1 MEVLLAGALEH
12 IVPILITV
20 ISGILLKLI
29 HSAVKKHGAKLD
41 VETQARAEALLSD
54 LVQQGVTY
62 AEQYAKNEAKRQ
74 NAVGGSAK
82 LNKAMEY
89 VAQEIERNKLPEL
102 AEHVIVNKIEAA
114 LGFGTL
120 NENHGEPTVI
130 VGEPIEEDEDE
141 DDFTP
146 GA

>member
-1 MEVLLAGALEH
+1 MEVLLAGLLEH

-20 ISGILLKLI
+20 ISGVLLTLI
-29 HSAVKKHGAKLD
+29 RGAIKKYGAKLD
-41 VETQARAEALLSD
+41 IETQARAEALLSD

-62 AEQYAKNEAKRQ
+62 AEQWAKNESKRQ

-82 LNKAMEY
+82 LSKAMEY
-89 VAQEIERNKLPEL
+89 IAQEIERNKLPEL
-102 AEHVIVNKIEAA
+102 AESVLVNKIEAA

-120 NENHGEPTVI
+120 NENHGEPVAL
-130 VGEPIEEDEDE
+130 VGEPVEEDDDADE
-141 DDFTP
+141 YPT